1 MAAPERPSMPLGA
14 VLVVGV
20 LALLGAVFLVRLV
33 IGWLVQLAVILALV
47 ALVVVLVRRFSR

>member
-1 MAAPERPSMPLGA
+1 MPLGA

-47 ALVVVLVRRFSR
+47 ALVVVLVRRVSR